1 MADKPANTNAEKV
14 RGRPFQKGQVANP
27 AGRPKGSRNKLN
39 EDFIQALS
47 DDFAEHGPSVI
58 QTVRGE
64 KPDVYLKVVA
74 SLAPKHVEV
83 KDITLDEFDP
93 ADLVALLN
101 AVRQARGAGEA
112 DREGAVH

>member
-1 MADKPANTNAEKV
+1 MTKTV
-14 RGRPFQKGQVANP
+14 GRPFEKGQSGNP
-27 AGRPKGSRNKLN
+27 AGRPKGSRHTLN
-39 EDFIQALS
+39 EAFIKALAEDFDQ
-47 DDFAEHGPSVI
+47 HGPSVI
-58 QTVRGE
+58 TTVRDE